1 MMSRYSNGASMEIKS
16 LNRDEVNQLIHALQ
30 VSTHEVLVGFDP
42 IDDAFKWKI
51 DGGLWSP
58 PMGRP

>member
-1 MMSRYSNGASMEIKS
+1 MEIKS

-30 VSTHEVLVGFDP
+30 ASTHEVLVGFDP